1 MAITD
6 MDKLYLQLGK
16 LGDLLNILPLAYA
29 DAQSGKSVGVMTCPE
44 YLGVLDGC
52 SYVTPVRF
60 AGQHWEITKAHAEAI
75 KLAPAVFCGQ
85 VNGPKA
91 DVLALTY
98 TPAGQ
103 KNAVTDSHNRE
114 QWKLAGMLPQWGN
127 IPLVFDRRDG
137 EREKALLPKGK
148 KPFILVSADSASSPF
163 PYKALLLQLLR
174 LRYAKQYQIIDLAT
188 VRAHRFYDLL
198 GLFEAAHC
206 LVTVDTAHL
215 HLAYAV
221 PHLPVMAL
229 VQDRPLYW
237 HGSAWRPTHRFH
249 CRYHD
254 FPARALSLFTAIDGL
269 GKSEP
274 STGIHVYPGEVRP
287 HDCFVEFPI
296 QPGACHRDSV
306 NVLQDKERHPMLRN
320 VIRMATTGTFHPT
333 DVVTLTRQDT
343 ELNGFIP
350 HPDPVYA
357 FRMNRDKAGNDTFAP
372 VVDLFS
378 APVVFWCKVFPEV
391 PDVVMGNDGFWS
403 RILMEI
409 FKAHGAKEVEGI
421 YRNA

>member
-1 MAITD
+1 

-29 DAQSGKSVGVMTCPE
+29 DAQGGKSVGVMTCPE
-44 YLGVLDGC
+44 YIRLLDGC

-60 AGQHWEITKAHAEAI
+60 EGQHWEIAKAHAEAM

-91 DVLALTY
+91 DVMALTY

-103 KNAVTDSHNRE
+103 KQAITDAHNRE
-114 QWKLAGMLPQWGN
+114 QWKLAGMLPHWGN
-127 IPLVFDRRDG
+127 IPLVFDRRGG

-163 PYKALLLQLLR
+163 PYKALLLEMLR
-174 LRYAKQYQIIDLAT
+174 LRYPKLNLLDLAAI
-188 VRAHRFYDLL
+188 RAHRFYDLL
-198 GLFEAAHC
+198 GLFEAAQC

-229 VQDRPLYW
+229 VQDQPLYW
-237 HGSAWRPTHRFH
+237 YGSAWRPAHRFH

-254 FPARALSLFTAIDGL
+254 FPARALELFTAIDEL

-274 STGIHVYPGEVRP
+274 STVHVYPGGVRP
-287 HDCFVEFPI
+287 NNLFVEFPI

-320 VIRMATTGTFHPT
+320 VIRMATSHLPAATNM
-333 DVVTLTRQDT
+333 VLTRNDT
-343 ELNGFIP
+343 QLSMPSTPSTPSI
-350 HPDPVYA
+350 A
-357 FRMNRDKAGNDTFAP
+357 FRMNRDKSGHDTFAP
-372 VVDLFS
+372 VVDMFA
-378 APVVFWCKVFPEV
+378 APVEFWRKVFPEV

-403 RILMEI
+403 RILLEI

-421 YRNA
+421 YRHA